1 MVYSKDEATNVN
13 ADIVNDNNLK
23 SFKYKTKLLENTTA
37 HPAPNAANGILK
49 NATTAVSI
57 KYLSNFSRSL
67 GMPLINCKVELKLR
81 WWKHS
86 ILSVGSTD
94 NVTCNNDDDTIIFTM
109 EDTKLY
115 VPVVTFSTR
124 DNQKL
129 SKLLIKEFER
139 SVFWNEYKTKS
150 DNKSTTNE
158 YRFFLTQILLES
170 IDYLF

>member
-1 MVYSKDEATNVN
+1 
-13 ADIVNDNNLK
+13 
-23 SFKYKTKLLENTTA
+23 
-37 HPAPNAANGILK
+37 
-49 NATTAVSI
+49 
-57 KYLSNFSRSL
+57 
-67 GMPLINCKVELKLR
+67 
-81 WWKHS
+81 
-86 ILSVGSTD
+86 
-94 NVTCNNDDDTIIFTM
+94 M

-129 SKLLIKEFER
+129 SKLLTKEFER